1 MKKIIFSA
9 GLMVVILSSCKTL
22 VPFNDLEPRL
32 QKVVLDRAS
41 EVQFYADR
49 DIVIR
54 QDTGS
59 FDVDIKKGVVL
70 SKKRVGIDDI
80 TVRHK
85 TAGLASSGFQEVN
98 TQNNDDG
105 GYGNG
110 NVTSTSTS
118 NVLFVTF
125 DPKGQSFRF
134 LEHTVPGRKSKILQL
149 EVFTNRKVLY
159 GETFYPITEGI
170 GAGLLLSKKMIQKF
184 SRTSVT
190 AKGNKLRK

>member
-1 MKKIIFSA
+1 MKKIITFA
-9 GLMVVILSSCKTL
+9 GFMIVILSSCKSL
-22 VPFNDLEPRL
+22 IPFNDLEPRL
-32 QKVVLDRAS
+32 QKVVLERAT

-70 SKKRVGIDDI
+70 SKKKVGIDDI

-85 TAGLASSGFQEVN
+85 TAGLASGFQETN
-98 TQNNDDG
+98 SQNNDDG
-105 GYGNG
+105 GYGN
-110 NVTSTSTS
+110 VTSTS

-134 LEHTVPGRKSKILQL
+134 LEHTVPGRKSKVLQL
-149 EVFTNRKVLY
+149 EVFTNRKLLY